1 MKILGIIV
9 TPRIKIPNTNNTNIT
24 NNIDKKCIMV
34 FYDIYHF
41 LYRRQDSNLRDI
53 NAKGYEPSPIVHSGT
68 TVLVAGQGV
77 EPCIHWL

>member
-24 NNIDKKCIMV
+24 NNMVKKCIMD

-41 LYRRQDSNLRDI
+41 LYRRQDSNL
-53 NAKGYEPSPIVHSGT
+53 
-68 TVLVAGQGV
+68 
-77 EPCIHWL
+77 